1 MSGNK
6 IHRYIENPIDLQLIK
21 LCEIVSNVLRK
32 DKCIT
37 PNMITTVGLM
47 MGLISIY
54 FIMKD
59 MYILGFIF
67 FWICY
72 WFDCLDGYYARKYNM
87 TSEFGDYYDH
97 FRDIVINGLVII
109 IIYSKIKDENIRRLY
124 LFSVI
129 VFGFLLCCHFGCQE
143 KNSFNKSNNGCL
155 EIFTQLCYDKENIHN
170 TKHFGNG
177 TFILIIS
184 IFILLLKIKN

>member
-6 IHRYIENPIDLQLIK
+6 IHAHIENPIDLQLIK

-59 MYILGFIF
+59 
-67 FWICY
+67 
-72 WFDCLDGYYARKYNM
+72 R
-87 TSEFGDYYDH
+87 
-97 FRDIVINGLVII
+97 
-109 IIYSKIKDENIRRLY
+109 
-124 LFSVI
+124 
-129 VFGFLLCCHFGCQE
+129 
-143 KNSFNKSNNGCL
+143 
-155 EIFTQLCYDKENIHN
+155 
-170 TKHFGNG
+170 
-177 TFILIIS
+177 
-184 IFILLLKIKN
+184 